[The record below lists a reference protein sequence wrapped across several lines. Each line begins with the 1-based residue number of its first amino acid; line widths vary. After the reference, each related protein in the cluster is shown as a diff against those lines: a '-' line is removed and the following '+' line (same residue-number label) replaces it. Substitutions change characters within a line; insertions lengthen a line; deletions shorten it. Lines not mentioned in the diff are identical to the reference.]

1 MGDVG
6 RPRIEIDKKQ
16 FEDLCGMNCTLEEIA
31 GWFRCSEDTI
41 ELFCKREYEERFT
54 DVYKKFSVKGKISLR
69 RILLRQAETKPAVA
83 IFLAKNLLGM
93 TDKFETS
100 LTSNDENKKL
110 AQELLEKFKDGKEK
124 E

>member
-1 MGDVG
+1 MG

-110 AQELLEKFKDGKEK
+110 AQELLERFKDGKEK
-124 E
+124 K